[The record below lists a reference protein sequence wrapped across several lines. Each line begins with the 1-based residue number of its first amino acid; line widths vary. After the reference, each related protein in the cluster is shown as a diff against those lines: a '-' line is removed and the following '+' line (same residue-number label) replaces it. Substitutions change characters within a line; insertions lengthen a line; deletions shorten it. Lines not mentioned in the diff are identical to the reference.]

1 MADTYQN
8 QDPTALAGVSD
19 NIFAQIRKEQWDF
32 MFNWISIVP
41 GYVFNQYYT
50 IKRAHLYLNSR
61 YLSSAGETT
70 PTTVSMGDL
79 NNTTEQ
85 NNNLFFNIV
94 LSPCE
99 VAMRMLNIDTK
110 NIRLWP
116 MNPKSQFST
125 YLLEKEL
132 KQWLKGHKFGLA
144 LNKLAEE
151 APRYGSVVL
160 EKTSEG
166 AEVVDLR
173 RLILDPTVERI
184 QQSRFVTTVTYMT
197 PSQLKKATAWDQE
210 MVDIAIERYQNFNT
224 QEPYEDQF
232 VNINLMRSTP
242 YIKVFK
248 RYGEVPAKWLD
259 PKLKGKKGEE
269 MVRALFIVA
278 GADWLMKNN
287 DGKPVSDLGV
297 VLFKSKWLKDWPF
310 KDFHY
315 MKTRGRWLGIGIVEM
330 LFDVQER
337 VNEMKNQKRESMKIS
352 AIHLFQTDDKSIV
365 RNVTTDLL
373 NGDILLR
380 GNNKDG
386 LAPIANEERNFA
398 AFRDEEES
406 YSAQVDKLSF
416 AYEALRGDT
425 SDAGQATLGQTQIA
439 VAQGTS
445 VFAFKKENL
454 SLFIQEFF
462 NDLVLPQ
469 LLKDL
474 TPEHIMRFAG
484 TAQEIQQLDQ
494 AAAEIYA
501 NDHIMSRM
509 LNYSPGDEP
518 PIQDEHE
525 AAKQKAVS
533 AYQKLGTNRFLKI
546 KEAFYSDAEF
556 EFDFLVTDEQ
566 ADPAKMA
573 QNIQAVIAEVG
584 NNPNILAD
592 PRLKLL
598 FYKLCE
604 QLGISPA
611 ELELADQQAQQIQ
624 QQSGMGQQGLGNQ
637 QQTLG
642 GRTSAPVA

>member
-1 MADTYQN
+1 MNQN
-8 QDPTALAGVSD
+8 PTTSQPE

-32 MFNWISIVP
+32 MFNYISIVP
-41 GYVFNQYYT
+41 GYTFNQYYT
-50 IKRAHLYLNSR
+50 IKRCHLYLNSR
-61 YLSSAGETT
+61 YMGGTDTT

-79 NNTTEQ
+79 NNTTGD
-85 NNNLFFNIV
+85 NGRLFFNIV
-94 LSPCE
+94 IPPCE
-99 VAMRMLNIDTK
+99 VAMRMLNVDTK

-132 KQWLKGHKFGLA
+132 KVWLKGHKFGLV
-144 LNKLAEE
+144 LNRLAEE

-160 EKTSEG
+160 EKTPDG
-166 AEVVDLR
+166 AESVDLR

-184 QQSRFVTTVTYMT
+184 GQSRFVTTITYMT
-197 PSQLKKATAWDQE
+197 PSQLKKATAWDQD
-210 MVDIAIERYQNFNT
+210 MVDIAIDRYQNFNT

-287 DGKPVSDLGV
+287 DGKPIQDMGV
-297 VLFKSKWLKDWPF
+297 VLFKSKWLKEWPF

-315 MKTRGRWLGIGIVEM
+315 MKTRGRWLGVGIVEM

-337 VNEMKNQKRESMKIS
+337 MNEMKNQKRESMTVS
-352 AIHLFQTDDKSIV
+352 ALHLFQTEDKSIV
-365 RNVTTDLL
+365 RNVLTDLQ
-373 NGDILLR
+373 NGDLMLK
-380 GNNKDG
+380 GKGTDG
-386 LAPIANEERNFA
+386 VSPIANEERNLE
-398 AFRDEEES
+398 AFKDEEES
-406 YSAQVDKLSF
+406 YLAQSDKLSF

-425 SDAGQATLGQTQIA
+425 SDASQSTLGQTQIA

-445 VFAFKKENL
+445 VYAFKKENL

-462 NDLVLPQ
+462 NDLVLPE
-469 LLKDL
+469 LLEDL

-484 TAQEIQQLDQ
+484 SAQEIQKLDQ

-501 NDHIMSRM
+501 NDHIKARM
-509 LNYSPGDEP
+509 LSYQPGQEVP
-518 PIQDEHE
+518 TQDEHDQ
-525 AAKQKAVS
+525 AKQKAMQVF
-533 AYQKLGTNRFLKI
+533 QKMGTNRFLKI

-566 ADPAKMA
+566 ADPTKMA
-573 QNIQAVIAEVG
+573 ANIQSILADVG
-584 NNPNILAD
+584 QNPNILVD

-598 FYKLCE
+598 FSKLCE

-611 ELELADQQAQQIQ
+611 ELELADNQAQQMEQ
-624 QQSGMGQQGLGNQ
+624 QASNVQGAG
-637 QQTLG
+637 G
-642 GRTSAPVA
+642 GRPSPISPQVINKQ